1 MTAMLLFW
9 PECWIWRYVFSRW
22 TWRQH

>member
-1 MTAMLLFW
+1 MLLFW
-9 PECWIWRYVFSRW
+9 LECWIWRYVFSRC